1 MKERMR
7 KKITC
12 SLLIIVAMFA
22 TICCRAADDGKVW
35 RLQSL
40 TNAESWQMQYKGD
53 KKFSFSSSNDALF
66 VSFNCTKDNVA
77 ELRLKE
83 HVPMPDDA
91 NGFTFMCGNN
101 SIPSGLCINV
111 ILKDATGNEFYFYT
125 LSWFSF
131 KKGVFFPEHT
141 QRRGCEER
149 FIVPGLKRPV
159 IEPNSNA
166 TLRGQKPNIK
176 PVRPYSLVGL
186 EFVGD
191 HQYKA
196 SEFTDFF
203 FRDFCF
209 TNLSSDNSSL
219 YYQFRD
225 QERFGELDPL
235 PSLTPAHMSR
245 WYGKRF
251 EMSWDVRDAYE
262 GNPFIADGKT
272 FEMSTENS
280 SNKDGIPFTL
290 QMAQKIEF
298 PVTEKGTY
306 WVRVKNRW
314 TNNASNPVPELV
326 EEKEYRLDILNGK
339 KSITR
344 TPVSAETAIP
354 NCYVRIAPERKSLIY
369 SGKEKFAVRV
379 VFQNPGGKVKDLS
392 CSIAVSTASGG
403 EEVRKFD
410 LVPVWDSRNRFSTEA
425 DLSGLPVGAYKLK
438 ATILS
443 GKKVFDESERLLGKQ
458 GIQEAAANVA
468 IPSPVASWKDLL
480 NRPKPMF
487 HLTPMLPSEVS
498 QDSKKAWD
506 EYYRPFLDRAG
517 EISSEIELSFDWN
530 TIEPLPGIF
539 DWGFVDRFVDYA
551 QTKGLTVQL
560 WPSFRDL
567 PEWMPGFYEKSSE
580 GQVFGSKQAY
590 LFHGGRPN
598 YVNSP
603 AIHGGITNLVKNVAL
618 RYRGHPAVQSYFF
631 CFEHPGDA
639 PYTGW
644 YEGYADESIQ
654 AFRKDCQK
662 NWKDIGIVNKRW
674 GKKFASWN
682 EIVPPLKE
690 SVPQYWLDW
699 LFFKRSGI
707 EGLLKECVMSIR
719 SVDQKRLI
727 DMYADGVNDF
737 KWFHE
742 QGCMSA
748 NGGSHDTMAMSDYAA
763 FPMLGLPQRTEDH
776 SPGNWTAYFPTQLD
790 ASVFA
795 MMAGGGANAHCK
807 AYVFTKNHFE
817 DAKDPNVSLGR
828 YKRFMPIW
836 TELRQT
842 ELVKPIEVFQ
852 LKDVA
857 AYLVEGR
864 TTYTGWWS
872 DPWSLISLEQAQV
885 PCASG
890 YDNLWENGKLL
901 FLASPR
907 LVQMGEKLIDRIV
920 RYTENGGTVLMSAST
935 GRKCIENQEEDW
947 VLLKKFGLTPPEG
960 EMIINRPTITVPT
973 GNTVFNAD
981 SKSFTLRDL
990 WQVKPPEG
998 AETVAL
1004 FDNNPQRAAISW
1016 KKFGKG
1022 KVAVVWAQ
1030 TVVPPMFASENGKYA
1045 FMGDVAKW
1053 AGVRPFAE
1061 VTDNRLWTN
1070 LLKTKDGRK
1079 FYGLVHA
1086 GSWQGNPSNPVEGS
1100 VRWLNLTEKKYRI
1113 TELISGK
1120 DLGEWTA
1127 EKLSKEG
1134 IQLKLG
1140 PKEVAIY
1147 RMIGM

>member
-1 MKERMR
+1 MR
-7 KKITC
+7 KIITC
-12 SLLIIVAMFA
+12 LILTVIAMFA
-22 TICCRAADDGKVW
+22 SLWGHADDTGKVW
-35 RLQSL
+35 RLPSL
-40 TNAESWQMQYKGD
+40 TNADAWQMQYKGD
-53 KKFSFSSSNDALF
+53 KKFGFSSSNDALF
-66 VSFNCTKDNVA
+66 VSFNCAKDNAA

-83 HVPMPDDA
+83 PVPMPDEA
-91 NGFTFMCGNN
+91 TGFTFMCGNN

-111 ILKDATGNEFYFYT
+111 IFKDAAGNEFYFYT

-131 KKGVFFPEHT
+131 KKGVFFPEHS

-149 FIVPGLKRPV
+149 FIVPGLKRPLA
-159 IEPNSNA
+159 EPNSNA
-166 TLRGQKPNIK
+166 TLRGLKPSAK

-191 HQYKA
+191 HQYKG

-203 FRDFCF
+203 FRGFCF
-209 TNLSSDNSSL
+209 TNLNSENSSL

-225 QERFGELDPL
+225 QEHFGELDPL

-262 GNPFIADGKT
+262 GNPFIADGRT
-272 FEMSTENS
+272 FEMSAENS
-280 SNKDGIPFTL
+280 SNKDGIPFAL

-314 TNNASNPVPELV
+314 TNNVNNPVPELV

-339 KSITR
+339 KNITR
-344 TPVSAETAIP
+344 TPVSAEMAIP

-379 VFQNPGGKVKDLS
+379 VFQNPGEKVKDLS
-392 CSIAVSTASGG
+392 CGIAVSTASGG

-410 LVPVWDSRNRFSTEA
+410 LVPVWDSNNRFSAEA

-438 ATILS
+438 ATIFS

-458 GIQEAAANVA
+458 GVQEAAANVA
-468 IPSPVASWKDLL
+468 IPSSVASWKDLL

-517 EISSEIELSFDWN
+517 EMSSEIELSFDWN
-530 TIEPLPGIF
+530 TVEPLPGIF

-598 YVNSP
+598 YVNAP
-603 AIHGGITNLVKNVAL
+603 AMRDGIKNLVKNVAM
-618 RYRGHPAVQSYFF
+618 RYRVHPAVQSYFF

-639 PYTGW
+639 PYMGW

-674 GKKFASWN
+674 GTKFASWN
-682 EIVPPLKE
+682 EIVPPVKE

-699 LFFKRSGI
+699 LLFKKNGI
-707 EGLLKECVMSIR
+707 NGLLRECVTSLR

-727 DMYADGVNDF
+727 DMYADGITDF
-737 KWFHE
+737 KWYHD

-748 NGGSHDTMAMSDYAA
+748 NGGSHDTMAMADYAA

-807 AYVFTKNHFE
+807 AYVFTKNRFE

-842 ELVKPIEVFQ
+842 ELAQPVEVFQ
-852 LKDVA
+852 LKDLA
-857 AYLVEGR
+857 AYLVEGK

-872 DPWSLISLEQAQV
+872 DPWVLISLSQAQV
-885 PCASG
+885 PCGSG
-890 YDNLWENGKLL
+890 YDNLWEKGKLL
-901 FLASPR
+901 FLASTR
-907 LVQMGEKLIDRIV
+907 FEQMGGDLIDQVV
-920 RYTENGGTVLMSAST
+920 RYAENGGTVLMSASV
-935 GRKCIENQEEDW
+935 GRKRIEDQKEDW
-947 VLLKKFGLTPPEG
+947 VLLKKFGFAPPEG
-960 EMIINRPTITVPT
+960 EMIKDRPTIAVPT

-981 SKSFTLRDL
+981 SKPFTLRDL
-990 WQVKPPEG
+990 WSVKPPED
-998 AETVAL
+998 AETVAY
-1004 FDNNPQRAAISW
+1004 FDNNPQRAAITW
-1016 KKFGKG
+1016 KNFGKG

-1030 TVVPPMFASENGKYA
+1030 TVVPPLFALGNGKYA
-1045 FMGDVAKW
+1045 FMSDVAKW
-1053 AGVRPFAE
+1053 AGVQPSAE

-1070 LLKTKDGRK
+1070 LLKTKDDKK
-1079 FYGLVHA
+1079 FYGLVHV
-1086 GSWQGNPSNPVEGS
+1086 GSWQKSPSSQIEGS
-1100 VRWLNLTEKKYRI
+1100 VRWLKLPEGAYQI

-1120 DLGEWTA
+1120 ELGEWSA
-1127 EKLSKEG
+1127 DKLKKEG
-1134 IQLKLG
+1134 ISLKLG

-1147 RMIGM
+1147 RMIMI